1 MKPAIYRIVL
11 QQLKNQEY
19 SRNKEIIDKISLFS
33 CLTNKQKYNLA
44 NLIKMA
50 TFKKN
55 EVIF

>member
-50 TFKKN
+50 AYKKD
-55 EVIF
+55 